1 MVRVLFVLLRSRIV
15 WIGMGAVTV
24 AGVAFVFTVAVTAA
38 MVIALRGREV
48 DPHEFDELA
57 VSLGLAAA
65 AVATAAVGA
74 ALRALRRSRAR
85 RWLPLYQAMVRDAA
99 SAPATYLAEIVTP
112 PDPATGGHVVAA
124 DLHTGGRGPLWLP
137 GRALPRGTVVCFTQT
152 PTGTQVRAWM
162 SRTLWRAC
170 TREAASIAKR
180 TASAERE
187 RHDVAEEH
195 IRQLAR
201 ETVAAVE
208 QHLRVHSRG

>member
-1 MVRVLFVLLRSRIV
+1 
-15 WIGMGAVTV
+15 
-24 AGVAFVFTVAVTAA
+24 
-38 MVIALRGREV
+38 
-48 DPHEFDELA
+48 
-57 VSLGLAAA
+57 VSLSLAAA
-65 AVATAAVGA
+65 GA
-74 ALRALRRSRAR
+74 AIAAMLAASRALCRARTR

-124 DLHTGGRGPLWLP
+124 DLHTGELGPLWLP
-137 GRALPRGTVVCFTQT
+137 GPPLPRGTVVSFTQT

-170 TREAASIAKR
+170 TREGARLAKR

-187 RHDVAEEH
+187 RRDVAEEH
-195 IRQLAR
+195 IRQLAH

-208 QHLRVHSRG
+208 QHLREHSRR